1 MFITEYFITQFVI
14 FLTYVPDEANYMNL
28 NIKQNKKNY
37 LWYKN
42 LQKFSTMDC
51 ID

>member
-28 NIKQNKKNY
+28 TDVDASQFNTTLAVN
-37 LWYKN
+37 
-42 LQKFSTMDC
+42 
-51 ID
+51 